1 MDPISI
7 IALALVAGAAASAKD
22 VAAQAVKDGYTGL
35 KALIIRKFGSKADVE
50 TSVQQVEK
58 KPEAESRQQ
67 TLKEELQT
75 AGADKD
81 DEVLKQAQAL
91 LELLK
96 QHNALGGTTYSATNA
111 GSGAIAQGTGAVAAG
126 ERGIA
131 IGGQST
137 ISDSPFITG
146 DSNVIGNNPEP
157 NA

>member
-22 VAAQAVKDGYTGL
+22 VAAQAVKDGYAGL
-35 KALIIRKFGSKADVE
+35 KALVIRKFGSKADVE

-81 DEVLKQAQAL
+81 EEVLKQAQAL
-91 LELLK
+91 IELLK
-96 QHNALGGTTYSATNA
+96 QHDAQTVTTYSATLT
-111 GSGAIAQGTGAVAAG
+111 GDGAIAQGPGAVAAG
-126 ERGIA
+126 KRGVA
-131 IGGQST
+131 VGGSVSNGT
-137 ISDSPFITG
+137 IITG
-146 DSNVIGNNPEP
+146 DSNVVGDKPEKKP
-157 NA
+157 